1 DYMYPSPEIM
11 QIISN
16 NAVIENLEKHGDS
29 LEIARPVDHW
39 IYFKNKS
46 DQAIFLELIKP
57 LGFEIVQQ
65 NEIKDRTDSP
75 YQLQISRIDH
85 VNHH

>member
-1 DYMYPSPEIM
+1 MYPSPEIM

-39 IYFKNKS
+39 IYFKIN
-46 DQAIFLELIKP
+46 LIK
-57 LGFEIVQQ
+57 QSSS
-65 NEIKDRTDSP
+65 N
-75 YQLQISRIDH
+75 
-85 VNHH
+85 

>member
-1 DYMYPSPEIM
+1 MQSYPNYNYRFGYYSDPNWSTYFDYMYPSSEIM

-57 LGFEIVQQ
+57 LGFEIV
-65 NEIKDRTDSP
+65 
-75 YQLQISRIDH
+75 
-85 VNHH
+85 